1 MKRKVFTRPVSVTL
15 SEEMFNEVKT
25 VTDHGEI
32 GLSDYIRLAI
42 QEQLKETNRAQISIE
57 KEGTTMSS
65 LSKENEVLSSL
76 SGTEFVDLLREAQ
89 DFSKTKLAPCRND
102 QGVIHYWT
110 CGVDHFDPPARY
122 QPLKNISLFC
132 EKKHLDWM
140 EFKKRIE
147 EYSGELIF
155 CECFIVNRV
164 RIEKA

>member
-1 MKRKVFTRPVSVTL
+1 MKQKVFTRPVSVTL
-15 SEEMFNEVKT
+15 SDEMFNEVKT
-25 VTDHGEI
+25 ITDHGEI

-42 QEQLKETNRAQISIE
+42 EKRLNETENTQKPTKKENS
-57 KEGTTMSS
+57 TMSN
-65 LSKENEVLSSL
+65 LSKENEALSSL
-76 SGTEFVDLLREAQ
+76 SGPEFVDLLSEAQ
-89 DFSKTKLAPCRND
+89 EFLKTKLAPCRND
-102 QGVIHYWT
+102 EGVIHYWT

-122 QPLKNISLFC
+122 QPFKNISLFC

-147 EYSGELIF
+147 DYSGKLIF